1 MSKYYAIREQ
11 LRVEV
16 DKKQQGFVDAFLRDI
31 ERRHMQDEFCD
42 EYKKFLDVGF
52 SPYDSL
58 IAFMKGKNNENYL

>member
-1 MSKYYAIREQ
+1 MSKYYDIREQ

-16 DKKQQGFVDAFLRDI
+16 DSKQQGFVETFLRDI
-31 ERRHMQDEFCD
+31 EQRHMQDEFCD
-42 EYKKFLDVGF
+42 QYKKFLDVGF

>member
-11 LRVEV
+11 LRIEV
-16 DKKQQGFVDAFLRDI
+16 DKKQQGFVDTFLRDI

-42 EYKKFLDVGF
+42 QYKKFLDVGF

>member
-16 DKKQQGFVDAFLRDI
+16 DKKQQGFVDTFLRDI

-58 IAFMKGKNNENYL
+58 VAFMKGKNNENYL

>member
-16 DKKQQGFVDAFLRDI
+16 DKKQQGFVDTFLRDI
-31 ERRHMQDEFCD
+31 ELKHMQDEFC
-42 EYKKFLDVGF
+42 EQYIKLQNVGF

-58 IAFMKGKNNENYL
+58 VAFMKGKR